1 MKMDIVVK
9 MTSNDRDSDDINN
22 TNSSNKSCS
31 DINNNKRKIQTTFL
45 YPVFTDFAFYL
56 HCILQ

>member
-1 MKMDIVVK
+1 MKMDTAVMMI
-9 MTSNDRDSDDINN
+9 SNDRDSDDINN

-31 DINNNKRKIQTTFL
+31 DINNNKEKIQTTFL
-45 YPVFTDFAFYL
+45 YLVFTDFAFYL